1 MMKKDRKVDALKRE
15 IERLKVR
22 NFELESE
29 LQNQKEQAQKIIEGL
44 HDQINRYM
52 KADSNERIRE
62 LEEGLRESK
71 ERFDTGYKEAMA
83 SKQKMDELMKDMRI
97 ARQKYEELMREKIKN
112 VKG

>member
-1 MMKKDRKVDALKRE
+1 MKKDRKVDALKRE

-22 NFELESE
+22 NSELESE

-71 ERFDTGYKEAMA
+71 ERYDAGYKEAMD